1 MTEEITNVN
10 ESKLLFSK
18 NVITKIITMA
28 VKNIDGIMLC
38 KSNGVFSGMVGRSQS
53 EGINVE
59 VGEREVAVDLKLLL
73 KYGNNAK
80 DIYDRL
86 KSTIEQEI
94 EKMTGLVVVEVN
106 ATIED
111 VLSEED
117 FNIRNEQ

>member
-1 MTEEITNVN
+1 MSEENNLTN

-18 NVITKIITMA
+18 NVIIKIITMA
-28 VKNIDGIMLC
+28 VKNMEGIMLY
-38 KSNGVFSGMVGRSQS
+38 KSSGVFSGMVGRNQS

-59 VGEREVAVDLKLLL
+59 VGEKEVAVDLKLLL

-80 DIYDRL
+80 DIYDSL
-86 KSTIEQEI
+86 KVTIEQEI

-117 FNIRNEQ
+117 FNIRKEQ